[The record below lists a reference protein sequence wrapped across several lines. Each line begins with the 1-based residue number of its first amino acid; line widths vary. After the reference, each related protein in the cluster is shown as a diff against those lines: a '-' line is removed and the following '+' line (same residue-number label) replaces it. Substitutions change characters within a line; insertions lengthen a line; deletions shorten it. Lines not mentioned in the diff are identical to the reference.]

1 MPVAEHGRPSYI
13 RGVLLRLI
21 LALLLCAPLS
31 SNAQGSLSADAEA
44 RWIPFTLTAANH
56 LRFPIT
62 VDGVAAQALLDTGL
76 NHSAVSRDFARRA
89 RLTIDPQQ
97 AASGVALGG
106 AIRVD
111 WAATR
116 VIAFGALHRGGGRV
130 AVIDL
135 PKLLASA
142 SGDAD
147 VLIGT
152 DLISPH
158 ALDIDFANRRFR
170 LLPSGRMP
178 FTGTRVPLSLQT
190 GSGLYLTQATLGRTR
205 IRPLLIDTGDGGA
218 LSIARG
224 AWRSAA
230 IKGARVT
237 STIAYGAGGV
247 VDAGLTVTDAVS
259 LGGRPTGPIELRI
272 EEDAG
277 FARQVRVA
285 GRIGTGLLLRY
296 RVLLDP
302 AAGQM
307 VLAPNPTPP
316 PAPPRSTSGLL
327 LGYDRARLRVL
338 HVMAN
343 SPAAKARWQADEL
356 ICQVDG
362 QPVALTPDG
371 GVDVRWGSDTPGRT
385 VRLTLCDGPTRAL
398 TLAQFY

>member
-1 MPVAEHGRPSYI
+1 M
-13 RGVLLRLI
+13 LLRLI
-21 LALLLCAPLS
+21 LALLLCAPAMARAQAVLS
-31 SNAQGSLSADAEA
+31 SDAEA
-44 RWIPFTLTAANH
+44 RWVPFTLTAANH
-56 LRFPIT
+56 LRFAMTI
-62 VDGVAAQALLDTGL
+62 DGVAAQALLDTGL

-89 RLTIDPQQ
+89 KLTIDPQG

-106 AIRVD
+106 SIRVD

-116 VIAFGALHRGGGRV
+116 AVSFGALSRSGGRV

-147 VLIGT
+147 VLVGT
-152 DLISPH
+152 DLIDRY
-158 ALDIDFANRRFR
+158 ALDIDFVHRRFR

-178 FTGTRVPLSLQT
+178 FTGTRVPMSLQS

-205 IRPLLIDTGDGGA
+205 IRPLLVDTGDGGA
-218 LSIARG
+218 LSIARSQ
-224 AWRSAA
+224 WRAAA

-259 LGGRPTGPIELRI
+259 LGGLKTGPIELRI
-272 EEDAG
+272 EGDGG
-277 FARQVRVA
+277 FARQVRVV

-302 AAGQM
+302 GAGLM
-307 VLAPNPTPP
+307 LLSPNPDAP
-316 PAPPRSTSGLL
+316 PAPLKSTSGLL

-338 HVMAN
+338 HVMAG
-343 SPAAKARWQADEL
+343 SPASRAGWKADEL
-356 ICQVDG
+356 VCQVDG
-362 QPVALTPDG
+362 QAVALTPDG
-371 GVDVRWGSDTPGRT
+371 GVDVRWGTDAPGRV
-385 VRLTLCDGPTRAL
+385 VRLTMCDGANRTL
-398 TLAQFY
+398 TLARFY

>member
-1 MPVAEHGRPSYI
+1 M
-13 RGVLLRLI
+13 LLRLI
-21 LALLLCAPLS
+21 LALLLSAPAMVRAQSVLS
-31 SNAQGSLSADAEA
+31 SDAEA
-44 RWIPFTLTAANH
+44 RWVPFTLTAANH
-56 LRFPIT
+56 LRFAMTI
-62 VDGVAAQALLDTGL
+62 DGVAAQALLDTGL
-76 NHSAVSRDFARRA
+76 NHSAVSRDFARKA
-89 RLTIDPQQ
+89 KLTVDREG

-116 VIAFGALHRGGGRV
+116 RIAFGALSRSGGRV

-135 PKLLASA
+135 PRLLASA

-147 VLIGT
+147 VLVGT
-152 DLISPH
+152 DLIAPH

-178 FTGTRVPLSLQT
+178 FTGTRVPMSLQS
-190 GSGLYLTQATLGRTR
+190 GSGLYLTQAMLGKTR
-205 IRPLLIDTGDGGA
+205 IWPLLVDTGDGGA
-218 LSIARG
+218 LSIARSQ
-224 AWRSAA
+224 WRAA
-230 IKGARVT
+230 GIKGARVT

-259 LGGRPTGPIELRI
+259 LGGLKTGPIELRI
-272 EEDAG
+272 EPDGG
-277 FARQVRVA
+277 FAKQVRVA

-302 AAGQM
+302 VAGQM
-307 VLAPNPTPP
+307 LLSPNPTAPPP
-316 PAPPRSTSGLL
+316 PARSTSGLL

-338 HVMAN
+338 HVMTG
-343 SPAAKARWQADEL
+343 SPAAKAGWKADDL

-371 GVDVRWGSDTPGRT
+371 GVDVRWGTDTPGRV
-385 VRLTLCDGPTRAL
+385 VRLTMCDGAARAL
-398 TLAQFY
+398 TLARFY